1 MNRNF
6 PSLNKFHTLVFD
18 FDGVFTDNK
27 VYINQDGKESVACN
41 RSDGLGL
48 DIMRKYIKEKNLDI
62 DIFILS
68 TEKNEVVMS
77 RAKKLKLKCFHG
89 IKDKLFFL
97 KDYIYEKFKNL
108 DSQKGL
114 LYIGNDLN
122 DLKVME
128 FSGFSVAPSDAH
140 PIIKDNADYILSNK
154 GGDGCVRE
162 LIEKLIKL
170 DKETFKQLV

>member
-1 MNRNF
+1 
-6 PSLNKFHTLVFD
+6 
-18 FDGVFTDNK
+18 
-27 VYINQDGKESVACN
+27 
-41 RSDGLGL
+41 
-48 DIMRKYIKEKNLDI
+48 
-62 DIFILS
+62 
-68 TEKNEVVMS
+68 MS